1 MLKYRITFNH
11 REGFM
16 KLLFSFIFLF
26 FLSFQTQAQVLI
38 EYPIHLNMD
47 EFDWQ
52 AFTNKENIQ
61 RDIYRRNRRFKTYGV
76 KSHSIDLSKID
87 LVQIEQELELYKRGI
102 KTGLSSERIQLAEA
116 VIALHRRHVN
126 SIEYQI
132 NTYAGLG
139 DSVDIRIME
148 QINGTNE
155 EFYKETWELYKIDHE
170 IVLNM
175 LKKEDQNLYK
185 ALGSNDEDYAEFI
198 TSYVKRFIK
207 KIQNTTQNYYYSLGR
222 EVDYKT
228 TRDIVGGYIKGT
240 FKELN
245 AISITDIYM
254 DSLEIYE
261 SFFKNFKN
269 PVGEH
274 QKELMNIL
282 ENWYGDQVLMGLN
295 YLNVVTDKEQEIYKE
310 FIEEGII
317 EHHNTDYFSDRDL
330 PIPDVTKKSKK
341 QNHFGSDVYLLD
353 TSS

>member
-1 MLKYRITFNH
+1 
-11 REGFM
+11 M
-16 KLLFSFIFLF
+16 KLLFSFVFLF

-38 EYPIHLNMD
+38 EPPIDLNMD
-47 EFDWQ
+47 EFDWE

-61 RDIYRRNRRFKTYGV
+61 KHIDDRNQLFKTYGV
-76 KSHSIDLSKID
+76 KILSIKWSKID
-87 LVQIEQELELYKRGI
+87 LVQIEQELELYKRDI
-102 KTGLSSERIQLAEA
+102 KTGLSSEIIQLAEE
-116 VIALHRRHVN
+116 VIALHWRHVN

-139 DSVDIRIME
+139 DFVDINAMK
-148 QINGTNE
+148 QLNGTKE
-155 EFYKETWELYKIDHE
+155 EYYKETWELYKTEHK

-175 LKKEDQNLYK
+175 VKKKDMALYK

-198 TSYVKRFIK
+198 TPYVKRLLK
-207 KIQNTTQNYYYSLGR
+207 KIQHTIQTYYYSLGR

-228 TRDIVGGYIKGT
+228 TRDTSYDYYLEGT

-245 AISITDIYM
+245 AINITDMYI

-261 SFFKNFKN
+261 SFVENFKN
-269 PVGEH
+269 PVGVH
-274 QKELMNIL
+274 QKELMNVL
-282 ENWYGDQVLMGLN
+282 ENWYKYQVLMGFN

-317 EHHNTDYFSDRDL
+317 EHHNTNYFSDHAL
-330 PIPDVTKKSKK
+330 SLPDVTNKSKK
-341 QNHFGSDVYLLD
+341 QNHSGSDVYLLD